1 MNKPACAGR
10 IMRTWN
16 PPQNPSNTA
25 NRARLQNNKSNVLT
39 CFQNIKLHTP
49 KLHRHIKTY
58 NNKKLKQ
65 TERLKQKKKS
75 KEKESLD

>member
-1 MNKPACAGR
+1 MNKPACVGR

-25 NRARLQNNKSNVLT
+25 NRARLQNNKSNILT
-39 CFQNIKLHTP
+39 CFQNIKLHKP
-49 KLHRHIKTY
+49 ELHRHIKTY

-65 TERLKQKKKS
+65 TERLKHKKK
-75 KEKESLD
+75 E